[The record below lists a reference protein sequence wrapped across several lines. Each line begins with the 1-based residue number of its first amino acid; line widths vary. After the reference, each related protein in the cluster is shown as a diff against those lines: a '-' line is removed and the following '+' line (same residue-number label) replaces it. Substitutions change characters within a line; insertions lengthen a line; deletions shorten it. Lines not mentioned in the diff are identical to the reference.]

1 MSIAAINRVWQ
12 HSTQKHGHLLV
23 LLAMADYANEHGMC
37 WASIDSLA
45 KKARLSR
52 RQTIDIIAKLETDK
66 EIVFFRQHERGT
78 NVYEVKGGAD
88 FAPPPPPDDEPEEDA
103 TPGGGAET
111 AQVQSPYA
119 KLHPIRKEPSPL
131 SSSGEEDVPE
141 GYGAISAPETAPPSN
156 GKVICP
162 KCGAL
167 IWKAQRL
174 VDCHTHGGG
183 TP

>member
-12 HSTQKHGHLLV
+12 HSTQTKGSLLV

-45 KKARLSR
+45 KKARMSR
-52 RQTIDIIAKLETDK
+52 RQTIDIIAKLEKDK

-88 FAPPPPPDDEPEEDA
+88 FAPPPPDEDEPQEEA

-111 AQVQSPYA
+111 AQVQVPYA
-119 KLHPIRKEPSPL
+119 ELHPIRKEPSPL
-131 SSSGEEDVPE
+131 HESVEEDVPY
-141 GYGAISAPETAPPSN
+141 GYGAISAPETAPSASGRIP
-156 GKVICP
+156 CP
-162 KCGAL
+162 KCGRM
-167 IWKAQRL
+167 IFPAQRFAACSYHAL
-174 VDCHTHGGG
+174 
-183 TP
+183 